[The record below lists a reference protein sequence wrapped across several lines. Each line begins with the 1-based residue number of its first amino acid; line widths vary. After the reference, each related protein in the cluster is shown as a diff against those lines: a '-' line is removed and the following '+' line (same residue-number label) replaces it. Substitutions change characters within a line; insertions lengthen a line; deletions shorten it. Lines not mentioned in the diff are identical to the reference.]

1 MITRL
6 PRWVEAG
13 AFVLALIAGTI
24 NAIGLL
30 GFEHQA
36 VSHVSGTATQ
46 FGSGLFAGQWT
57 QVIQLGGL
65 LVAFFLGAAISGC
78 LLHGSTLKLGRHY
91 DSALFVEAG
100 LIMVAFYFL
109 SRGFAI
115 GQLAASAACGLQ
127 NAMATTYSGAIVRS
141 THLTGIFTDL
151 GLMLGGK
158 LRGNPVDKRKLMLF
172 LLIASGFIV
181 GGVVGASLFACFHF
195 AALLF
200 PAGLCFVVAL
210 CYRGYMTRQRLI
222 TRTSSK

>member
-6 PRWVEAG
+6 PRWVESG

-46 FGSGLFAGQWT
+46 FGSGLFAGQWMH
-57 QVIQLGGL
+57 VVQLGGL
-65 LVAFFLGAAISGC
+65 LLAFFLGAAVSGC

-100 LIMVAFYFL
+100 LIVVAFYFL
-109 SRGFAI
+109 SRGLAI

-141 THLTGIFTDL
+141 THLTGIVTDL

-158 LRGNPVDKRKLMLF
+158 LRGNRVDKRKLMLF

-181 GGVVGASLFACFHF
+181 GGVVGAALFAHFHF
-195 AALLF
+195 TALLF

-210 CYRGYMTRQRLI
+210 CYRATMTRQRL
-222 TRTSSK
+222 RSGNNSQ